1 MFRKFLAAHS
11 FSEYRFGKDLFPT
24 LGDRV
29 FWEHFQNDT
38 CVHDAEAALDY
49 RWPVILATDF
59 MAFKENADRRI
70 MERPH
75 FDRRDHLVL
84 FTLAELK
91 ENKGR
96 FLPQIVNGL
105 FAICEES
112 YWGLS
117 AHWYAEVGNI
127 PTPAEPYID
136 LFAAETAEHLS
147 MICHLL
153 EKPLAAFC
161 PEILDRV
168 SCELERR
175 IKVPYL
181 THSDYIWMGQV
192 KKRVNNWNP
201 WILSN
206 LLTVFLLTEQDPCRL
221 HQALEKMFT
230 ELQCYYDGIPGD
242 GGCDEGP
249 DYWGQAGGSL
259 FEFICQLKEAT
270 GGELDLFGDKKLGR
284 IAAYLKKVHIT
295 DDLFCNV
302 ADAHAEGKSD
312 MMPLLFAFAR
322 ETKQEDLAD
331 FAAAV
336 YAANGER
343 GEGLHHTIR
352 TLRRLIYQSRVLHE
366 MATYASTHP
375 LHGAVEYLP
384 DLQIAALR
392 AGTLTLHAKGGHN
405 REHHNHNDVGSFTL
419 YDGSTPLLV
428 DVGIN
433 TYTGLHFNRETRYVA
448 IPWVRSPYHNL
459 PIVNGQEQ
467 QYGSEFRGDAFAVRE
482 GEITVSF
489 AGAYL
494 PEAGLE
500 KLTRT
505 LLLTENGLCLTD
517 AFSFADGANR
527 AVTEVLMSVLP
538 VDAEAD
544 RVILG
549 QRYGLRAE
557 GGRIR
562 TEFIPFTDPLLERDW
577 GCTGVTRILLD
588 FENTEKVCI
597 EVTKL

>member
-1 MFRKFLAAHS
+1 MFDKFLAAHT
-11 FSEYRFGKDLFPT
+11 FSEYRFDHKLFPSVR
-24 LGDRV
+24 DRA
-29 FWEHFQNDT
+29 FWESFQNDT
-38 CVHDAEAALDY
+38 CVREAEAALDY

-59 MAFKENADRRI
+59 MAFRKNADRVI

-117 AHWYAEVGNI
+117 AHWYAEIGNI
-127 PTPAEPYID
+127 PTPADPYID

-147 MICHLL
+147 LICQLL
-153 EKPLAAFC
+153 AEPLAEFC

-168 SCELERR
+168 SYELERR
-175 IKVPYL
+175 IKAPYL
-181 THSDYIWMGQV
+181 AHPDYIWMGRV
-192 KKRVNNWNP
+192 TRRVNNWNP

-221 HQALEKMFT
+221 HRALEKMCE
-230 ELQCYYDGIPGD
+230 ELQCYYDGIPED

-259 FEFICQLKEAT
+259 FEFVYQLKEAT
-270 GGELDLFGDKKLGR
+270 GGMLDLFDDEKLRR
-284 IAAYLKKVHIT
+284 IAAYLKKVHVV

-312 MMPLLFAFAR
+312 MMPLLFAFAV
-322 ETKQEDLAD
+322 ETKQEEFAN

-336 YAANGER
+336 YAANGEQ

-352 TLRRLIYQSRVLHE
+352 TLRRLIYQSKALHK
-366 MATYASTHP
+366 MADRTPKYP

-384 DLQIAALR
+384 DLQFAALR
-392 AGTLTLHAKGGHN
+392 VGALALHAKGGHN

-428 DVGIN
+428 DVGID

-467 QYGSEFRGDAFAVRE
+467 KYGSEFRADAFAVRE

-489 AGAYL
+489 GGAYL
-494 PEAGLE
+494 PEAGLGA
-500 KLTRT
+500 LTRK
-505 LLLTENGLCLTD
+505 LLLTENGLSLTD
-517 AFSFADGANR
+517 TFSFADGTNH

-538 VDAEAD
+538 VRVEAD
-544 RVILG
+544 TVILD

-562 TEFIPFTDPLLERDW
+562 TEFIPFADSKLEHDW
-577 GCTGVTRILLD
+577 GCPGVTRILWD
-588 FENTEKVCI
+588 FESTEKVCI

>member
-49 RWPVILATDF
+49 RWPVILATGF
-59 MAFKENADRRI
+59 MAFRKHADRRI

-153 EKPLAAFC
+153 AEPLAAFC

-168 SCELERR
+168 SYELERR

-181 THSDYIWMGQV
+181 AHSDYIWMGQV

-221 HQALEKMFT
+221 HRALEKMFT
-230 ELQCYYDGIPGD
+230 ELQCYYDGIPED

-259 FEFICQLKEAT
+259 FEFVCQLKEAT
-270 GGELDLFGDKKLGR
+270 GGALDLFGDKKLGR

-352 TLRRLIYQSRVLHE
+352 TLRRLIYQSRALHE
-366 MATYASTHP
+366 MAAYASTQP

-384 DLQIAALR
+384 DLQLAVLR

-505 LLLTENGLCLTD
+505 LHLTENGLCLTD
-517 AFSFADGANR
+517 TFSFADGANR

-549 QRYGLRAE
+549 QRYSLRAE

-562 TEFIPFTDPLLERDW
+562 TEYIPFTDPLLERDW

-588 FENTEKVCI
+588 FENTEKVCMAL
-597 EVTKL
+597 TKI